1 MQTTKDYIRRGLI
14 EAAEELFY
22 EKGFRGVSMRE
33 VAARSGVGLSNIY
46 NYFRS
51 KDELF
56 RGVVGPALRD
66 FEAMLEAH
74 HGQDGTDVTAM
85 CDDGYFEKVVDEYT
99 QFINCHRRRLA
110 ILLLR
115 SGGSSLM
122 GYRGEFTRH
131 ATKTVKEYFAEMK
144 RRHPELVTDITET
157 SIRMHTIWIFSM
169 FEEIITHDIGPDD
182 VPKVVGEYITIEIS
196 GWRELMKI

>member
-1 MQTTKDYIRRGLI
+1 MQTTKDYIRRSLI

-99 QFINCHRRRLA
+99 RFINCHRRRLA

-131 ATKTVKEYFAEMK
+131 ATKTVK
-144 RRHPELVTDITET
+144 
-157 SIRMHTIWIFSM
+157 
-169 FEEIITHDIGPDD
+169 
-182 VPKVVGEYITIEIS
+182 
-196 GWRELMKI
+196 